1 MWSLANCPSEHL
13 LTGCSICPQ
22 SNFYKIFGCE
32 LLFGIFS
39 FYIINADE
47 KILAEQKEITH
58 MNPFKQYLGPDNPL
72 LDGAVLHT
80 EDV

>member
-1 MWSLANCPSEHL
+1 MLRWQIWSLPHHPYEHVL
-13 LTGCSICPQ
+13 RGCTICPQ

-47 KILAEQKEITH
+47 KILTEQKKYTNE
-58 MNPFKQYLGPDNPL
+58 PFQAGLG
-72 LDGAVLHT
+72 T
-80 EDV
+80 K